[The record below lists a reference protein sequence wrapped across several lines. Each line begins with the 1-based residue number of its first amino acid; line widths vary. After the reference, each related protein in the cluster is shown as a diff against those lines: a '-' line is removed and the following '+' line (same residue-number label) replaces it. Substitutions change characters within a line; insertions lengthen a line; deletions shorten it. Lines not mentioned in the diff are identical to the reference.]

1 MGILTNK
8 KMEKLL
14 FKEEQKFGSPSL
26 YISMGFVYAA
36 PTAIFLYAFYQ
47 QFVLKI
53 PFGNKPMSDTGL
65 LILAALIFIVL
76 IGSAYLLFGSKLK
89 TTVTNKKL
97 TITFKPLTGK
107 TISFYKTNID
117 RYEIRKYK
125 PTMEYGG
132 YGIKQGKKGIG
143 KAYNVSGKI
152 GIQLY
157 LKDGKK
163 VLIGTQRGDAL
174 LRAMKKMM
182 EIN

>member
-1 MGILTNK
+1 MGKIF
-8 KMEKLL
+8 
-14 FKEEQKFGSPSL
+14 FKEEQKFGSPGL
-26 YISMGFVYAA
+26 YISMGLVYAT
-36 PTAIFLYAFYQ
+36 PTAIFMYAFYQ
-47 QFVLKI
+47 QFILKI

-65 LILAALIFIVL
+65 LILAFLIFAVL
-76 IGSAYLLFGSKLK
+76 IGLAYLLFGAKLT
-89 TTVTNKKL
+89 TTVTNKNL
-97 TITFKPLTGK
+97 IITFKPLTGK
-107 TISFYKTNID
+107 TISFDSINIEK
-117 RYEIRKYK
+117 YEIREYK

-143 KAYNVSGKI
+143 KAYNVSGKV
-152 GIQLY
+152 GIQIY